1 MPDNKLKSLQTHD
14 FPRIFH
20 KYPGLIRIAYGIS
33 YLNQLRKWYVVGK
46 LNKLV
51 RQRLSP
57 HFSFI
62 DVGCGEGQYM
72 FPLAAKF
79 PQALITGIDKSAGN
93 INFANEYIRQRPFPN
108 VSVTEA
114 SFEEMSPVPEADIVM
129 CVGVLHFVDN
139 DKAGINTLAN
149 MVKPGG
155 SLLLEVPVN
164 NKIIFPLYKWALSR
178 YGNYDTINER
188 KRTYLSGDVLTLV
201 NGTGLQVET
210 VTYAYGTLGKLGH
223 EIYNTSLVI
232 LLNGNVME
240 RIISGIIIN
249 LLYPLTLLLY
259 ALDYCI
265 KHKEGNCMIVVASRW
280 AKE

>member
-1 MPDNKLKSLQTHD
+1 MSDNKLRSLQTHD
-14 FPRIFH
+14 FPRIFF

-46 LNKLV
+46 LNKLA
-51 RQRLSP
+51 RHTASP
-57 HFSFI
+57 QFSFI

-72 FPLAAKF
+72 FPLAGQF
-79 PQALITGIDKSAGN
+79 PQAAITGIDKSSGN
-93 INFANEYIRQRPFPN
+93 IEFANEYIRQRPFPN
-108 VSVTEA
+108 VTVTQA
-114 SFEEMSPVPEADIVM
+114 VFEEMTPVPEGDIVM
-129 CVGVLHFVDN
+129 CIGVLHFVDD
-139 DKAGINTLAN
+139 DKAGMRALAA

-164 NKIIFPLYKWALSR
+164 GKIILPVYKWALNR

-188 KRTYLSGDVLTLV
+188 KRNYLPDEVLALVGESGLEVKS
-201 NGTGLQVET
+201 

-249 LLYPLTLLLY
+249 LLYPLTLILY

-265 KHKEGNCMIVVASRW
+265 RHKQGNSMIIIAGND
-280 AKE
+280 